1 MKYLEHSIKAEDTR
15 YRDFTAEKDSYFQQ
29 SGIPFGF
36 HSHPEQ
42 TGLGLGSILGLID
55 FRLYSEK
62 IFWNL
67 EKKSWYISLFMTHKL

>member
-42 TGLGLGSILGLID
+42 TGLGLGSIFLLAM
-55 FRLYSEK
+55 LHCPYTK
-62 IFWNL
+62 CL
-67 EKKSWYISLFMTHKL
+67 VVQLP

>member
-42 TGLGLGSILGLID
+42 TGLGLGSILQLLD
-55 FRLYSEK
+55 FKRPIILYGSHMGH
-62 IFWNL
+62 I
-67 EKKSWYISLFMTHKL
+67 ISFFESI

>member
-1 MKYLEHSIKAEDTR
+1 MKYLKVPSMEHSIKAEDTR

-42 TGLGLGSILGLID
+42 TGLGLGSIFLLIMLHYPCSN
-55 FRLYSEK
+55 RLVVQ
-62 IFWNL
+62 L
-67 EKKSWYISLFMTHKL
+67 P

>member
-1 MKYLEHSIKAEDTR
+1 MKYLEVPYLEHSIKAEDTR

-42 TGLGLGSILGLID
+42 TGLGLGSFLGLVD

-62 IFWNL
+62 LQNFGILKHF
-67 EKKSWYISLFMTHKL
+67 